1 MQLEKIIN
9 EAIIEWKTGQEFN
22 IDVAVRVST
31 YMYVISDHFMKHY
44 DLICEKGPLLN
55 HFKNSTNKQLLYV
68 HNMYVHIC
76 MYTHTHTH
84 TL

>member
-31 YMYVISDHFMKHY
+31 DMYVISDHFMKHY
-44 DLICEKGPLLN
+44 DLICEKRPLL
-55 HFKNSTNKQLLYV
+55 KQF
-68 HNMYVHIC
+68 
-76 MYTHTHTH
+76 
-84 TL
+84 